1 MLVNNGL
8 GDFLLLPSLK
18 WYTVLSLS
26 SFIGL
31 ILTLSYNKDLLP
43 SLPENEL
50 LSSPEIEL
58 LTDEEV
64 DLERAQMRNSWLE
77 ENWVVSLVII
87 NMAACMLLLF
97 SMAVI
102 RVVFG
107 ELRNAERNSAKD
119 KFWNYVFYK
128 FIFVFGVINVH
139 QAGEVLLWA
148 AWFSLL
154 AMLVVMTKIS
164 KLRFEHLSFSP
175 NTARNLHCK
184 VLGLLGTIITLSSL
198 IFVMFI
204 RNRDYFTL
212 HILCFL
218 LADIAVLT
226 IRAIHVTSRYLIHL
240 YDLSRAGIWEFKGR
254 WLHYN
259 ELILSSAFLILDLVH
274 HLHMLLSGNLWLS
287 MASLGACVP
296 LRLTSFSDL
305 YACSLFA

>member
-1 MLVNNGL
+1 MNLEK
-8 GDFLLLPSLK
+8 LPSLK
-18 WYTVLSLS
+18 WYTVLSIS

-58 LTDEEV
+58 LTAEEV

-77 ENWVVSLVII
+77 ENWVVSLVFI

-102 RVVFG
+102 RVIFG

-119 KFWNYVFYK
+119 KFWNYVFYKVRTNHSFFLANKIK

-164 KLRFEHLSFSP
+164 KLR
-175 NTARNLHCK
+175 
-184 VLGLLGTIITLSSL
+184 
-198 IFVMFI
+198 
-204 RNRDYFTL
+204 
-212 HILCFL
+212 
-218 LADIAVLT
+218 
-226 IRAIHVTSRYLIHL
+226 
-240 YDLSRAGIWEFKGR
+240 
-254 WLHYN
+254 
-259 ELILSSAFLILDLVH
+259 
-274 HLHMLLSGNLWLS
+274 
-287 MASLGACVP
+287 
-296 LRLTSFSDL
+296 
-305 YACSLFA
+305 